1 MQLSV
6 VDEKWVRYMKICFVH
21 AGLKSHGGIG
31 RVVSVVANK
40 LSSEQFDVHVVSF
53 YDVPDTPDVYEM
65 KRDIEKHALFAAPIS
80 MKKAML
86 KGGVGKLANYVKEN
100 GIEVVIACGALYF
113 PLVVMA
119 AWRAGCASVCWE
131 HTNPQIKSDHS
142 FQGFAR
148 CFGMAFSSA
157 NVLITN
163 AAKIFYDKKIRAA
176 KNVLI
181 YNPVDD
187 ELFNQPSVYDV
198 DSKRIIS
205 VGRLSYPKNYSLLI
219 EIAADVFRKHPDW
232 QWHIY
237 GEGEERIIIEEKIRQ
252 YSMNNNVFLKGAVSD
267 IYRYYE
273 KYSFLVMTSR
283 YEGFPMVLIEA
294 AARGLPIVAFDIP
307 TGPREIIDHGHNGL
321 LVPANQ
327 KDEMIRSIETL
338 MDDPASRQRYSS
350 NAINSVLR
358 FSNAKIIEQWKHLL
372 TNIRK

>member
-1 MQLSV
+1 
-6 VDEKWVRYMKICFVH
+6 MKICFVH

-40 LSSEQFDVHVVSF
+40 LSLEQFDVHVVSF
-53 YDVPDTPDVYEM
+53 YDAPDLPDVYEM
-65 KRDIEKHALFAAPIS
+65 NQGIEKHTLFAAPIS
-80 MKKAML
+80 MRNAIL
-86 KGGVGKLANYVKEN
+86 KGGAGKLAKYVKEN
-100 GIEVVIACGALYF
+100 GIEVVVACGALYF
-113 PLVVMA
+113 PLVVIA
-119 AWRAGCASVCWE
+119 AWLAGCASVCWE
-131 HTNPQIKSDHS
+131 HTNPKIKSDYS

-148 CFGMAFSSA
+148 YFGMVFSSA

-163 AAKIFYDKKIRAA
+163 AAKMFYDRRICPA

-181 YNPVDD
+181 YNPVDN
-187 ELFNQPSVYDV
+187 ELFKQSPAYNV
-198 DSKRIIS
+198 DSKKIIS
-205 VGRLSYPKNYSLLI
+205 VGRLSFPKNYPLLI
-219 EIAADVFRKHPDW
+219 EIAAEVFQKYPDW

-237 GEGEERIIIEEKIRQ
+237 GDGEERTIIEEKIRK
-252 YSMNNNVFLKGAVSD
+252 YGMTNNVFLKGAVSD

-294 AARGLPIVAFDIP
+294 AARGLPIVAFDIL
-307 TGPREIIDHGHNGL
+307 TGPNEIIDNDNNGL

-327 KDEMIRSIETL
+327 KDAMIRSIETL
-338 MDDPASRQRYSS
+338 INNPARRQRYSS

-358 FSNAKIIEQWKHLL
+358 FSDTVIIEQWKHFL